1 MTELE
6 SRLINEV
13 KTLNEKFD
21 MLLDAVTKSSS
32 VAVGSNK
39 TFGVWLNEWYEAYKI
54 PKETVVPCEYT

>member
-39 TFGVWLNEWYEAYKI
+39 TFGVWLNESMRRTKFR
-54 PKETVVPCEYT
+54 KV